1 MGIIFSFVALLL
13 LLFYIVLNARYSEK
27 YKTVSGLKK
36 KSMME
41 KKNAANSLGRRR
53 VKIGQG
59 EKGASPFFICFVG
72 KLCSLKIQQSS
83 PFSFPGVLKKKKK
96 RGLRIR
102 SPMG

>member
-1 MGIIFSFVALLL
+1 
-13 LLFYIVLNARYSEK
+13 
-27 YKTVSGLKK
+27 
-36 KSMME
+36 MME
-41 KKNAANSLGRRR
+41 KRNAANSLGRRR

-83 PFSFPGVLKKKKK
+83 PFSFPGVLKKKAK
-96 RGLRIR
+96 GLRIR